1 MKNKLILIDGNNIA
15 YRAFYALPQ
24 TIATSAGIMTNA
36 VYGFTTMVLKL
47 IEDNKPDYIIT
58 AFDSKAP
65 TFRHELFKEY
75 KAQRVKMPDEL
86 ILQFPLIKEVLE
98 TLNIKCIEY
107 DGFEADDIIAS
118 LVSKLEDDFVEIL
131 VVSGDKDILQLVGG
145 NIKVMALKKGMTDTV
160 TYDKEG
166 VIEKLGVA
174 PERIKDLLAL
184 MGDSSDNIPGI
195 KGIGPKS
202 ALELLNKFE
211 NIEGIYEHLDDLK
224 SDRIKQLLSENKK
237 DALDSRKLTE
247 LVRNLNLD
255 IFEPLSKKLNEVNFA
270 EVEKIF
276 TSLEFRTLKE
286 RMKRI
291 SIYGNTIKLP
301 EIQIKKTDQDF
312 KVGPATESQDFKRS
326 GYNVFDLNFDIH
338 AYINN
343 SCGKLYMALSENLVN
358 KNAYGINYSKDL
370 VMFNSKADPFVF
382 DSQFFN
388 NKKYLEALRNLLENE
403 NIIKSGI
410 DLKAVYKYLKNHGI
424 ELKGVFH
431 DYMIFYLL
439 LNPDRTRIEISEL
452 LNIYSLNSNDECYSE
467 KQNYENGFKKNLKS
481 VPDMGSESK
490 DVKDQL
496 SLYSDGIESAD
507 FSKENPKLAD
517 NGNLEKSDKF
527 KIVISSITGYDRLE
541 EILLKEIKDNNLF
554 DLYEKIEGP
563 LIKVLGEIEYTGVS
577 IDRGYLKILIE
588 QYNKDISILTDD
600 IYEISGER
608 FNINSP
614 RQLSGI
620 LFKKLNLASARKTK
634 TGLSTDA
641 ATLISLIDKNPIIA
655 KILDYREK
663 VKLKNTYIDVLPN
676 MISTQDNRLHTTYNQ
691 LGTTTGRLSSSEPNL
706 QNIPVR
712 TELGKQIRKAFI
724 PGKGYDLLLSADY
737 SQIELRILAHLSED
751 EKLIEVF
758 NNNGDIHTFTAAEIF
773 NVSVEDVTE
782 ELRRKAKAI
791 NFGIIYGM
799 TEYGLKSR
807 LSISEEEAKEYIQLY
822 FSRYPKV
829 KKYINFLIKEAYEK
843 GFAVTLFGR
852 KRYINELGSSNGRL
866 RSLGERLAVNT
877 PIQGTAAD
885 IMKLSTVHLFNGIKK
900 NKINAN
906 ILLQVHDELVLELK
920 EKDLK
925 TIENIV
931 KDSMENCV
939 KLRVA
944 IKVDIKSA
952 LNWYI

>member
-15 YRAFYALPQ
+15 YRAFFALPQ
-24 TIATSAGIMTNA
+24 TIATSDGIITNA
-36 VYGFTTMVLKL
+36 VYGFTTMVLRL
-47 IEDNKPDYIIT
+47 IEDNKPDYIIS

-86 ILQFPLIKEVLE
+86 ISQFPLIKEVLE

-118 LVSKLEDDFVEIL
+118 LVHQLKGDFTEVL

-145 NIKVMALKKGMTDTV
+145 NIKVMALRKGMTDTI
-160 TYDKEG
+160 TYNKEG
-166 VIEKLGVA
+166 VIEKLGVP
-174 PERIKDLLAL
+174 PEKIKDLLAL

-202 ALELLNKFE
+202 AVELLNKFE
-211 NIEGIYEHLDDLK
+211 DIEGIYEHLHDLK
-224 SDRIKQLLSENKK
+224 SDRIRQLLSENKK
-237 DALDSRKLTE
+237 SAIDSRKLTE
-247 LVRNLNLD
+247 LVTDLNLD
-255 IFEPLSKKLNEVNFA
+255 VFEPLGKKLNDVNFE

-276 TSLEFRTLKE
+276 TILEFRSLRE
-286 RMKRI
+286 RMRKI
-291 SIYGNTIKLP
+291 SIYGNAEKLP
-301 EIQIKKTDQDF
+301 EIQNKKTDHNSHSQIT
-312 KVGPATESQDFKRS
+312 AESKNS
-326 GYNVFDLNFDIH
+326 NASKYNDFDLNFDTGE
-338 AYINN
+338 YINK
-343 SCGKLYMALSENLVN
+343 SSGKLYLALSDNIGN
-358 KNAYGINYSKDL
+358 KNSYGINYSKDL
-370 VMFNSKADPFVF
+370 VIFNSKENPYVF

-388 NKKYLEALRNLLENE
+388 NEKYLGALRNILENE
-403 NIIKSGI
+403 SIIKSGI
-410 DLKAVYKYLKNHGI
+410 DLKSIYKYLKNHGI

-431 DYMIFYLL
+431 DYMVFYLL
-439 LNPDRTRIEISEL
+439 LNPDRIRIEISEL
-452 LNIYSLNSNDECYSE
+452 LNIYSLNSINGCYLQKQDYEDE
-467 KQNYENGFKKNLKS
+467 FKKNSKS
-481 VPDMGSESK
+481 SADIGYQAK
-490 DVKDQL
+490 DIKNQL
-496 SLYSDGIESAD
+496 SLYPEDTKSAEP
-507 FSKENPKLAD
+507 SKENQ
-517 NGNLEKSDKF
+517 NQFESGNLAANDLL
-527 KIVISSITGYDRLE
+527 KIVTSSITCYESLE
-541 EILLKEIKDNNLF
+541 EILLKEIKENNLL

-563 LIKVLGEIEYTGVS
+563 LIKVLGEIEYTGIS
-577 IDRGYLKILIE
+577 IDREYLKILIE
-588 QYNKDISILTDD
+588 QFNKDINILTDD

-614 RQLSGI
+614 QQLSSI

-641 ATLISLIDKNPIIA
+641 ATLISLIDRNPIIA

-712 TELGKQIRKAFI
+712 TEIGKQIRKAFI
-724 PGKGYDLLLSADY
+724 PGEGYDLLLSADY

-773 NVSVEDVTE
+773 NVRPEDVSE

-807 LSISEEEAKEYIQLY
+807 LSISEGEAKEYIQLY
-822 FSRYPKV
+822 FSRYPKI

-852 KRYINELGSSNGRL
+852 KRYIKELGSSNGRL
-866 RSLGERLAVNT
+866 RSLGERFAVNT

-885 IMKLSTVHLFNGIKK
+885 IMKLSTVKLYDSIKK

-925 TIENIV
+925 IVENIV
-931 KDSMENCV
+931 RDSMENCV
-939 KLRVA
+939 KLSVSIR
-944 IKVDIKSA
+944 VDIKSA
-952 LNWYI
+952 INWYI

>member
-24 TIATSAGIMTNA
+24 TIATSAGIITNA

-75 KAQRVKMPDEL
+75 KAQRIKMPDEL

-118 LVSKLEDDFVEIL
+118 LTSKLKDDFIEIL
-131 VVSGDKDILQLVGG
+131 IVSGDKDILQLVGG

-160 TYDKEG
+160 TYDKKG
-166 VIEKLGVA
+166 VMEKLGVT
-174 PERIKDLLAL
+174 PEKIKDLLAL

-202 ALELLNKFE
+202 ALDLLNKFE

-224 SDRIKQLLSENKK
+224 SERTKQLLSGNKK
-237 DALDSRKLTE
+237 NAFDSRKLTE
-247 LVRNLNLD
+247 LFQDLNLD
-255 IFEPLSKKLNEVNFA
+255 IFEPLSKKLDEVDFA

-286 RMKRI
+286 RMKKI
-291 SIYGNTIKLP
+291 SIYDSKVKLP
-301 EIQIKKTDQDF
+301 EVLSKKTEQDI
-312 KVGPATESQDFKRS
+312 KIGSAAVNQDLESS
-326 GYNVFDLNFDIH
+326 SYNFFDLNFDIKD
-338 AYINN
+338 YINN
-343 SCGKLYMALSENLVN
+343 SCGKLYMALSENIVN
-358 KNAYGINYSKDL
+358 KSAFGINYSEDIIL
-370 VMFNSKADPFVF
+370 FNSKEDPLVF

-388 NKKYLEALRNLLENE
+388 NEKYLEAFRSLLENE
-403 NIIKSGI
+403 SIIKSGI
-410 DLKAVYKYLKNHGI
+410 DLKTIYKYLKNHGI
-424 ELKGVFH
+424 ELKGIFN
-431 DYMIFYLL
+431 DYKIFYLL
-439 LNPDRTRIEISEL
+439 LNPDRTRIEIIEL
-452 LNIYSLNSNDECYSE
+452 LNIYSLKSSDGCYPV
-467 KQNYENGFKKNLKS
+467 KKDYESRFNNNLKS
-481 VPDMGSESK
+481 MPEAGRESK
-490 DVKDQL
+490 DARDQL
-496 SLYSDGIESAD
+496 SLYPEGNGRTDSDRVIPEMAHSI
-507 FSKENPKLAD
+507 
-517 NGNLEKSDKF
+517 NLEKSDKF
-527 KIVISSITGYDRLE
+527 KIAARIIRGYCKLE
-541 EILLKEIKDNNLF
+541 EILIREIKDNNLL

-577 IDRGYLKILIE
+577 IDKEYLKTLIE
-588 QYNKDISILTDD
+588 QYNKDISKLTDD

-614 RQLSGI
+614 QQLSGI
-620 LFKKLNLASARKTK
+620 LFTKLNLASARKTK

-641 ATLISLIDKNPIIA
+641 ATLISLIDKSPIIT

-691 LGTTTGRLSSSEPNL
+691 LGTTTGRLSSSDPNL

-737 SQIELRILAHLSED
+737 SQIELRILAHLSQD

-773 NVSVEDVTE
+773 NVKVEDVTE

-885 IMKLSTVHLFNGIKK
+885 IMKLSTVKLYNGIKK

-906 ILLQVHDELVLELK
+906 ILLQVHDELVIELK

-925 TIENIV
+925 IIEDIV
-931 KDSMENCV
+931 KASMENCV
-939 KLRVA
+939 QLKVA

>member
-24 TIATSAGIMTNA
+24 TITTSAGIITNA

-47 IEDNKPDYIIT
+47 IEDNKPEYIIT

-75 KAQRVKMPDEL
+75 KAQRTKMPDEL
-86 ILQFPLIKEVLE
+86 ILQLPLIKEVLE

-107 DGFEADDIIAS
+107 EGFEADDIIAS
-118 LVSKLEDDFVEIL
+118 LASKLEDDFGEIL
-131 VVSGDKDILQLVGG
+131 VVSGDKDMLQLVGG

-166 VIEKLGVA
+166 VIEKLGVT

-202 ALELLNKFE
+202 ALELLVKFE

-224 SDRIKQLLSENKK
+224 SDKIRNLLSENKK
-237 DALDSRKLTE
+237 NAFDSRKLTE
-247 LVRNLNLD
+247 LVRDLNLD
-255 IFEPLSKKLNEVNFA
+255 ICELLSKKLYEVNFA
-270 EVEKIF
+270 KVEKIF

-286 RMKRI
+286 RIKKI
-291 SIYGNTIKLP
+291 SIYSDAAKLS
-301 EIQIKKTDQDF
+301 EIQGKKTDQDL
-312 KVGPATESQDFKRS
+312 KTGLVMENQEFKRLS
-326 GYNVFDLNFDIH
+326 YNDFDLNFDIKD
-338 AYINN
+338 YINN
-343 SCGKLYMALSENLVN
+343 SSGKLYLALSENLLN
-358 KNAYGINYSKDL
+358 KNKYGVNYSKDL
-370 VMFNSKADPFVF
+370 IIFNSKENPYVF

-388 NKKYLEALRNLLENE
+388 NEKYLDAIRKLLENE
-403 NIIKSGI
+403 SIIKSGI
-410 DLKAVYKYLKNHGI
+410 ELKEIYKYLKKHNVELNGI
-424 ELKGVFH
+424 FH

-439 LNPDRTRIEISEL
+439 LNPDKTRIEIKEL
-452 LNIYSLNSNDECYSE
+452 LNIYSLNNNDEYYPE
-467 KQNYENGFKKNLKS
+467 KQDPEYGFQKNLKLTA
-481 VPDMGSESK
+481 DMGCELK
-490 DVKDQL
+490 GRKDQL
-496 SLYSDGIESAD
+496 SLYSGSIGFAD
-507 FSKENPKLAD
+507 FNEENSNSTD
-517 NGNLEKSDKF
+517 NGDLEKSDKL
-527 KIVISSITGYDRLE
+527 KIVLNNIACYGRLE

-554 DLYEKIEGP
+554 DLYVKIEGP

-577 IDRGYLKILIE
+577 IDKEYLKFLID
-588 QYNKDISILTDD
+588 QYNKDISKLTDD
-600 IYEISGER
+600 IYEISKEK

-614 RQLSGI
+614 QQLSSI

-641 ATLISLIDKNPIIA
+641 ATLISLIDRNPIIA

-663 VKLKNTYIDVLPN
+663 VKLKNTYIDVLPG
-676 MISTQDNRLHTTYNQ
+676 MISAQDNRLHTTYNQ
-691 LGTTTGRLSSSEPNL
+691 LGTTTGRISSSEPNL

-737 SQIELRILAHLSED
+737 SQIELRILAHLSGD
-751 EKLIEVF
+751 EKLIDVF

-773 NVSVEDVTE
+773 NVSIKDVTE

-807 LSISEEEAKEYIQLY
+807 LSISEEEAKEYIRLY

-829 KKYINFLIKEAYEK
+829 KKYINFLIKEAYDK

-866 RSLGERLAVNT
+866 RNLGERLAVNT

-885 IMKLSTVHLFNGIKK
+885 IMKLSTVQLLNSIRK

-925 TIENIV
+925 IIENIV
-931 KDSMENCV
+931 KDSMEKCV
-939 KLRVA
+939 KLKVA

-952 LNWYI
+952 RNWYI